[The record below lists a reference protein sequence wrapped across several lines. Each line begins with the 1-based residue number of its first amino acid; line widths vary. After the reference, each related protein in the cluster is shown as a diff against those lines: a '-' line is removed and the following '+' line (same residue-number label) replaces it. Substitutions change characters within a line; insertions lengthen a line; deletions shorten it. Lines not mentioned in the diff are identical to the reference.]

1 MYQVALSAGTWFS
14 EFWQAF
20 CTKFAEAFK
29 PGDIGEEISEGI
41 LQVQHYFDF
50 GNFQLILTDAIIVTW
65 IAVLAVIIVFGLM
78 VGKDTIRPN
87 AKQTVLWGLV
97 DLIINSAMSFGMNR
111 KEAEEVAPM
120 IMTIGCVITGC
131 NCISFLKFAPPAKNI
146 AFPVG
151 CAIVAIL
158 YVIIISIKF
167 IGFKGFWVSLTT
179 PLKAMLPFK
188 LLDFVIKPTS
198 LALRL
203 FGNVFGS
210 FVFME
215 FMSIVIPIIVP
226 GIVGLWFDLADGL
239 LQAVI
244 FSYLT
249 MSYIGEIV
257 EIGHEFQE
265 HPEEFKKPKKKKQK
279 EAEEAEAAA

>member
-1 MYQVALSAGTWFS
+1 MFQIALSAGTWFS

-41 LQVQHYFDF
+41 LQVQHYFDV
-50 GNFQLILTDAIIVTW
+50 GDYKLLLTDAIIVTW
-65 IAVLAVIIVFGLM
+65 IAVIAAVLVFGLM
-78 VGKDTIRPN
+78 VGKQTIHPN
-87 AKQTVLWGLV
+87 KKQTLLWMIV
-97 DLIINSAMSFGMNR
+97 ELIIGAAMSFGMTK

-120 IMTIGCVITGC
+120 IMTIGLVITGC

-151 CAIVAIL
+151 CAVVAIL

-167 IGFKGFWVSLTT
+167 IGLKGFWVSLTT

-203 FGNVFGS
+203 FGNIFGS

-215 FMSIVIPIIVP
+215 FMSIVMPAVVP
-226 GIVGLWFDLADGL
+226 GIIGLWFDLADGL

-257 EIGHEFQE
+257 EIGHEFKE
-265 HPEEFKKPKKKKQK
+265 HPEEFKKPKKKKQSEEQ
-279 EAEEAEAAA
+279 EAQAAA

>member
-29 PGDIGEEISEGI
+29 PGDIGAEISEGI
-41 LQVQHYFDF
+41 LQIQHYFDI
-50 GNFQLILTDAIIVTW
+50 GNYKVLLTDAIIVTW
-65 IAVLAVIIVFGLM
+65 IAIIAAVIVFRLM
-78 VGKDTIRPN
+78 VGKESIRPN
-87 AKQTVLWGLV
+87 TKQTILWMLV
-97 DLIINSAMSFGMNR
+97 DLIISSAMGFGMNR
-111 KEAEEVAPM
+111 KEAEEVTPM
-120 IMTIGCVITGC
+120 IMTFGIIITGC
-131 NCISFLKFAPPAKNI
+131 NCISYFKLPPPAKNVG
-146 AFPVG
+146 FPVA
-151 CAIVAIL
+151 CAIVAII
-158 YVIIISIKF
+158 YVIGVSIKF
-167 IGFKGFWVSLTT
+167 VGLKGFWISLTT

-188 LLDFVIKPTS
+188 LLDFVTKPAS

-203 FGNVFGS
+203 FGNVFGA

-215 FMSIVIPIIVP
+215 FISITVPVILP
-226 GIVGLWFDLADGL
+226 GILGLWFDITDGL

-257 EIGHEFQE
+257 EIGHEYKE
-265 HPEEFKKPKKKKQK
+265 HPEEFEKPKKKKK
-279 EAEEAEAAA
+279 NEEAKAAA

>member
-1 MYQVALSAGTWFS
+1 MYQVALSAGTWVS

-29 PGDIGEEISEGI
+29 PGDIGAEISEGI
-41 LQVQHYFDF
+41 LQIQHYFDI
-50 GNFQLILTDAIIVTW
+50 GNYKVLLTDAIIVTW
-65 IAVLAVIIVFGLM
+65 IAIIAAVIVFRLM
-78 VGKDTIRPN
+78 VGKESIRPN
-87 AKQTVLWGLV
+87 TKQTVLWMLV
-97 DLIINSAMSFGMNR
+97 DLIISSAMGFGMNR

-120 IMTIGCVITGC
+120 IMTFGIIITGC
-131 NCISFLKFAPPAKNI
+131 NCISYFKLTPPAKNVG
-146 AFPVG
+146 FPVA
-151 CAIVAIL
+151 CAIVAII
-158 YVIIISIKF
+158 YVIGVSIKF
-167 IGFKGFWVSLTT
+167 VGLKGFWISLTT

-188 LLDFVIKPTS
+188 LLDFVTKPAS

-215 FMSIVIPIIVP
+215 FISITVPIILP
-226 GIVGLWFDLADGL
+226 GILGLWFDLADGL

-257 EIGHEFQE
+257 EVGHEYKE
-265 HPEEFKKPKKKKQK
+265 HPEEFEKTKKKKENK
-279 EAEEAEAAA
+279 EAKATA

>member
-1 MYQVALSAGTWFS
+1 MYLITLLAGSWFS

-41 LQVQHYFDF
+41 LQVQHYFEVGDLKL
-50 GNFQLILTDAIIVTW
+50 LITDAVIVTW
-65 IAVLAVIIVFGLM
+65 IAVIAAVIVFSLM
-78 VGKDTIRPN
+78 VGKETIHPN
-87 AKQTVLWGLV
+87 KKQTLLWMIV
-97 DLIINSAMSFGMNR
+97 EMIINAAMGFGMTK

-120 IMTIGCVITGC
+120 ILTFGIVITGC
-131 NCISFLKFAPPAKNI
+131 NSISFLKFAPPAKNI

-151 CAIVAIL
+151 CAVLAIL
-158 YVIIISIKF
+158 YVIITSIRF
-167 IGFKGFWVSLTT
+167 IGLKGFWISLTT

-203 FGNVFGS
+203 FGNIFGS

-215 FMSIVIPIIVP
+215 FLSICIPIIVP

-239 LQAVI
+239 LQAVV

-257 EIGHEFQE
+257 EVGHEFKE
-265 HPEEFKKPKKKKQK
+265 HPEEFTKQKKKDTK
-279 EAEEAEAAA
+279 EAKAAA

>member
-1 MYQVALSAGTWFS
+1 MYLIVLMAGSWFS

-41 LQVQHYFDF
+41 LQVQHYFEVGDMKL
-50 GNFQLILTDAIIVTW
+50 LITDAVIVTW
-65 IAVLAVIIVFGLM
+65 IAVLAAVLVFSLM
-78 VGKDTIRPN
+78 VGKPTIHPN
-87 AKQTVLWGLV
+87 KKQTLLWMIV
-97 DLIINSAMSFGMNR
+97 EMIINAAMGFGMTK

-120 IMTIGCVITGC
+120 ILTFGIVITGC
-131 NCISFLKFAPPAKNI
+131 NSISFLKFAPPAKNI

-151 CAIVAIL
+151 CAVLAIL
-158 YVIIISIKF
+158 YVIITSIRF
-167 IGFKGFWVSLTT
+167 IGLKGFWISLTT

-203 FGNVFGS
+203 FGNIFGS

-215 FMSIVIPIIVP
+215 FLSICIPIIVP

-239 LQAVI
+239 LQAVV

-257 EIGHEFQE
+257 EVGHEFKE
-265 HPEEFKKPKKKKQK
+265 HPEEFIKPKKKDTQ
-279 EAEEAEAAA
+279 EAKAAA

>member
-1 MYQVALSAGTWFS
+1 MYQVALSAGSWLA

-20 CTKFAEAFK
+20 CTKFAGVFK
-29 PGDIGEEISEGI
+29 PGDIGAEISEGI
-41 LQVQHYFDF
+41 LQVQHYFDI
-50 GNFQLILTDAIIVTW
+50 GNYKVLLTDAITVSW
-65 IAVLAVIIVFGLM
+65 IAILAAIIVFRLL
-78 VGKDTIRPN
+78 VGKETIRPN
-87 AKQTVLWGLV
+87 TKQTVLWMLV
-97 DLIINSAMSFGMNR
+97 DLIIDSAMGFGMNR

-120 IMTIGCVITGC
+120 IMTFGIIIFGC
-131 NCISFLKFAPPAKNI
+131 NSISFFKLAPPAKNI
-146 AFPVG
+146 GFPIA
-151 CAIVAIL
+151 CAIVAII
-158 YVIIISIKF
+158 YVIAISIKF
-167 IGFKGFWVSLTT
+167 VGLKAFWISLTT

-188 LLDFVIKPTS
+188 LLDFVTKPAS

-215 FMSIVIPIIVP
+215 FISITVPVILP
-226 GIVGLWFDLADGL
+226 GIVGLWFDITDGL

-257 EIGHEFQE
+257 EVGHEYKE
-265 HPEEFKKPKKKKQK
+265 HPEEFEKPKKKKK
-279 EAEEAEAAA
+279 GDGATAAA

>member
-41 LQVQHYFDF
+41 LQVQHYFDV
-50 GNFQLILTDAIIVTW
+50 GDYKLIITDAVIVTW
-65 IAVLAVIIVFGLM
+65 IAVLAAIIVFSLM
-78 VGKDTIRPN
+78 VGKQTIHPN
-87 AKQTVLWGLV
+87 AKQTLLWMV
-97 DLIINSAMSFGMNR
+97 VELIINSAMGFGMTK

-120 IMTIGCVITGC
+120 IMTFGIVITGC

-146 AFPVG
+146 AFPIG
-151 CAIVAIL
+151 CAVLAIL

-167 IGFKGFWVSLTT
+167 IGIKGFWVSLTT

-203 FGNVFGS
+203 FGNIFGS

-215 FMSIVIPIIVP
+215 FLSICIPIIVP

-239 LQAVI
+239 LQAVV

-257 EIGHEFQE
+257 EVGHEFKE
-265 HPEEFKKPKKKKQK
+265 HPEEFKKPKKNKQK
-279 EAEEAEAAA
+279 EQEAQAAA

>member
-1 MYQVALSAGTWFS
+1 MFQIALSAGTWFS

-41 LQVQHYFDF
+41 LQVQHYFDV
-50 GNFQLILTDAIIVTW
+50 GDYKLLLTDAIIVTW
-65 IAVLAVIIVFGLM
+65 IAVIAAVLVFGLM
-78 VGKDTIRPN
+78 VGKQTIHPN
-87 AKQTVLWGLV
+87 KKQTLLWMIV
-97 DLIINSAMSFGMNR
+97 ELIIGAAMSFGMTK

-120 IMTIGCVITGC
+120 IMTIGLVITGC

-151 CAIVAIL
+151 CAVVAIL

-167 IGFKGFWVSLTT
+167 IGLKGFWVSLTT

-203 FGNVFGS
+203 FGNIFGS

-215 FMSIVIPIIVP
+215 FMSIVMPAVVP
-226 GIVGLWFDLADGL
+226 GIIGLWFDLADGL

-257 EIGHEFQE
+257 EIGHEFKE
-265 HPEEFKKPKKKKQK
+265 HPEEFRKPKKKKQSEEQ
-279 EAEEAEAAA
+279 EAQAAA

>member
-1 MYQVALSAGTWFS
+1 MYQVALSAGTWLS

-20 CTKFAEAFK
+20 CTKFVQAFK

-41 LQVQHYFDF
+41 LQVQHYFDV
-50 GNFQLILTDAIIVTW
+50 GEYKLIITDAVIVTW
-65 IAVLAVIIVFGLM
+65 IAVLAAIIVFSLM
-78 VGKDTIRPN
+78 VGKQTIHPN
-87 AKQTVLWGLV
+87 AKQTLLWMIV
-97 DLIINSAMSFGMNR
+97 ELIINAAMGFGMTK

-120 IMTIGCVITGC
+120 IMTFGIVITGC

-151 CAIVAIL
+151 CAVLAIL

-167 IGFKGFWVSLTT
+167 IGLKGFWVSLTT

-203 FGNVFGS
+203 FGNIFGS

-215 FMSIVIPIIVP
+215 FLSICIPIIVP

-239 LQAVI
+239 LQAVV

-257 EIGHEFQE
+257 EVGHEFKE
-265 HPEEFKKPKKKKQK
+265 HPEEFKKPKKNKQK
-279 EAEEAEAAA
+279 EHEAQAAV

>member
-1 MYQVALSAGTWFS
+1 MYQAVMFAGSWLS

-41 LQVQHYFDF
+41 LQVQHYFNVGDYKL
-50 GNFQLILTDAIIVTW
+50 LITDAVIVTW
-65 IAVLAVIIVFGLM
+65 IAVLAFIIIFKLM
-78 VGKDTIRPN
+78 VGKETIHPN
-87 AKQTVLWGLV
+87 TKQTVLWMMV
-97 DLIINSAMSFGMNR
+97 ELIINAAMGFGMNK

-120 IMTIGCVITGC
+120 IMTFGIVITAC

-146 AFPVG
+146 AFPIG
-151 CAIVAIL
+151 CAVLAIL

-203 FGNVFGS
+203 FGNIFGS

-215 FMSIVIPIIVP
+215 FLSICIPIIVP

-239 LQAVI
+239 LQAVV

-257 EIGHEFQE
+257 EVGHEFKE
-265 HPEEFKKPKKKKQK
+265 HPEEFKKPKKKK
-279 EAEEAEAAA
+279 EAKEAAAA

>member
-41 LQVQHYFDF
+41 LQVQHYFDV
-50 GNFQLILTDAIIVTW
+50 GDYKLIITDAVIVTW
-65 IAVLAVIIVFGLM
+65 IAVLAAIIVFSLM
-78 VGKDTIRPN
+78 VGKQTIHPN
-87 AKQTVLWGLV
+87 AKQTLLWMV
-97 DLIINSAMSFGMNR
+97 VELIINSAMGFGMTK

-120 IMTIGCVITGC
+120 IMTFGIVITGC

-151 CAIVAIL
+151 FAVLAIL

-167 IGFKGFWVSLTT
+167 IGIKGFWVSLTT

-203 FGNVFGS
+203 FGNIFGS

-215 FMSIVIPIIVP
+215 FLSICIPIIVP

-239 LQAVI
+239 LQAVV

-257 EIGHEFQE
+257 EVGHEFKE
-265 HPEEFKKPKKKKQK
+265 HPEEFKKQKKKK
-279 EAEEAEAAA
+279 EAGEAAAA

>member
-1 MYQVALSAGTWFS
+1 MYLITLLAGSWFS

-41 LQVQHYFDF
+41 LQVQHYFEVGDLKL
-50 GNFQLILTDAIIVTW
+50 LITDAVIVTW
-65 IAVLAVIIVFGLM
+65 IAVIAAVIVFSLM
-78 VGKDTIRPN
+78 VGKETIHPN
-87 AKQTVLWGLV
+87 KKQTLLWMIV
-97 DLIINSAMSFGMNR
+97 EMIINAAMGFGMTK

-120 IMTIGCVITGC
+120 ILTFGIVITGC
-131 NCISFLKFAPPAKNI
+131 NSISFLKFAPPAKNI

-151 CAIVAIL
+151 CAVLAIL
-158 YVIIISIKF
+158 YVIITSIRF
-167 IGFKGFWVSLTT
+167 IGLKGFWISLTT

-188 LLDFVIKPTS
+188 LLDFIIKPTS

-203 FGNVFGS
+203 FGNIFGS

-215 FMSIVIPIIVP
+215 FLSICIPIIVP

-239 LQAVI
+239 LQAVV

-257 EIGHEFQE
+257 EVGHEFKE
-265 HPEEFKKPKKKKQK
+265 HPEEFIKPKKKDTK
-279 EAEEAEAAA
+279 EAKAAA

>member
-1 MYQVALSAGTWFS
+1 MYQVALSAGSWLS

-20 CTKFAEAFK
+20 CTKFVEAFK

-41 LQVQHYFDF
+41 LQVQHYFDV
-50 GNFQLILTDAIIVTW
+50 GDYKLLITDAVIVTW
-65 IAVLAVIIVFGLM
+65 IAVIACVIVFSLM
-78 VGKDTIRPN
+78 VGKQTIRPN
-87 AKQTVLWGLV
+87 AKQTLLWMIV
-97 DLIINSAMSFGMNR
+97 EMIIDAAMSFGMNR
-111 KEAEEVAPM
+111 KEAEECAPM
-120 IMTIGCVITGC
+120 IMTFGIVITGC
-131 NCISFLKFAPPAKNI
+131 NCISFLKIAPPAKNI
-146 AFPVG
+146 AFAVG

-215 FMSIVIPIIVP
+215 FMSIVIPVVVP
-226 GIVGLWFDLADGL
+226 GIIGLWFDLADGL

-257 EIGHEFQE
+257 EIGHEFKE
-265 HPEEFKKPKKKKQK
+265 HPEEFKKQKKKKEK
-279 EAEEAEAAA
+279 EADQAQAAA

>member
-1 MYQVALSAGTWFS
+1 MFQVALSAGTWFS

-41 LQVQHYFDF
+41 LQVQHYFDV
-50 GNFQLILTDAIIVTW
+50 GDYKLLLTDAIIVTW
-65 IAVLAVIIVFGLM
+65 IAVIAAVLVFGLM
-78 VGKDTIRPN
+78 VGKQTIHPN
-87 AKQTVLWGLV
+87 KKQTLLWMIV
-97 DLIINSAMSFGMNR
+97 ELIIGAAMSFGMTK

-120 IMTIGCVITGC
+120 IMTIGLVITGC

-151 CAIVAIL
+151 CAVVAIL

-167 IGFKGFWVSLTT
+167 IGLKGFWVSLTT

-203 FGNVFGS
+203 FGNIFGS

-215 FMSIVIPIIVP
+215 FMSIVMPAVVP
-226 GIVGLWFDLADGL
+226 GIIGLWFDLADGL

-257 EIGHEFQE
+257 EIGHEFKE
-265 HPEEFKKPKKKKQK
+265 HPEEFKKPKKKKQSEEQ
-279 EAEEAEAAA
+279 EAQAAA

>member
-1 MYQVALSAGTWFS
+1 
-14 EFWQAF
+14 
-20 CTKFAEAFK
+20 
-29 PGDIGEEISEGI
+29 
-41 LQVQHYFDF
+41 
-50 GNFQLILTDAIIVTW
+50 
-65 IAVLAVIIVFGLM
+65 M
-78 VGKDTIRPN
+78 VGKETIRPN
-87 AKQTVLWGLV
+87 AKQTLLWMIV
-97 DLIINSAMSFGMNR
+97 EMIIDAAMSFGMNK
-111 KEAEEVAPM
+111 KEAEECAPM
-120 IMTIGCVITGC
+120 IMTFGIVITGC
-131 NCISFLKFAPPAKNI
+131 NCISFLKIAPPAKNI

-215 FMSIVIPIIVP
+215 FMSIVIPVVVP
-226 GIVGLWFDLADGL
+226 GIIGLWFDLADGL

-257 EIGHEFQE
+257 EIGHEYKE
-265 HPEEFKKPKKKKQK
+265 HPEEFKKQKKKKQK
-279 EAEEAEAAA
+279 EADEAQAAA

>member
-1 MYQVALSAGTWFS
+1 MYQVALSAGSWFA

-41 LQVQHYFDF
+41 LQVQHYFNIGDYK
-50 GNFQLILTDAIIVTW
+50 LLLTDAIIVTW
-65 IAVLAVIIVFGLM
+65 IAVIAAVIIFGLM
-78 VGKDTIRPN
+78 VGKPSIRPN
-87 AKQTVLWGLV
+87 TKQTVLWMIV
-97 DLIINSAMSFGMNR
+97 DLIINTAMGFGMNR
-111 KEAEEVAPM
+111 KEAEEVCPM
-120 IMTIGCVITGC
+120 IMTFGIVITGC
-131 NCISFLKFAPPAKNI
+131 NCISFLKVAPPAKNV

-151 CAIVAIL
+151 CAIVAII
-158 YVIIISIKF
+158 YVIVISIKF
-167 IGFKGFWVSLTT
+167 IGLKGFWVSLTT
-179 PLKAMLPFK
+179 PLKVLLPFK
-188 LLDFVIKPTS
+188 LLDFVTKPAS
-198 LALRL
+198 LAMRL

-215 FMSIVIPIIVP
+215 AISILVPIILP
-226 GIVGLWFDLADGL
+226 GIVGLWFDLVDGI

-257 EIGHEFQE
+257 EVGHEFKE
-265 HPEEFKKPKKKKQK
+265 HPEEFKKKKKEKK
-279 EAEEAEAAA
+279 AEQAEAAA

>member
-1 MYQVALSAGTWFS
+1 MYQAVLLAGSWLS

-20 CTKFAEAFK
+20 CAKFAAAFK

-41 LQVQHYFDF
+41 LQVQHYFDV
-50 GNFQLILTDAIIVTW
+50 GDYKLLITDAVIVTW
-65 IAVLAVIIVFGLM
+65 IAVIACIIIFSLM
-78 VGKDTIRPN
+78 VGKQTIHPN
-87 AKQTVLWGLV
+87 GKQTLLWMIV
-97 DLIINSAMSFGMNR
+97 ELIINAAMGFGMTK

-120 IMTIGCVITGC
+120 IMTFGIVITSC

-146 AFPVG
+146 AFPIG
-151 CAIVAIL
+151 CAVLAIL

-203 FGNVFGS
+203 FGNIFGS

-215 FMSIVIPIIVP
+215 FLSICIPIIVP

-239 LQAVI
+239 LQAVV

-257 EIGHEFQE
+257 EVGHEFKE
-265 HPEEFKKPKKKKQK
+265 HPEEFKKPKKNKQK
-279 EAEEAEAAA
+279 EQEAQAAA

>member
-20 CTKFAEAFK
+20 CTKFVEAFK

-41 LQVQHYFDF
+41 LQVQHYFDV
-50 GNFQLILTDAIIVTW
+50 GDYKLIITDAVIVTW
-65 IAVLAVIIVFGLM
+65 IAVLAAIIVFSLM
-78 VGKDTIRPN
+78 VGKQTIHPN
-87 AKQTVLWGLV
+87 AKQTLLWMV
-97 DLIINSAMSFGMNR
+97 VELIINSAMGFGMTK

-120 IMTIGCVITGC
+120 IMTFGIVITGC

-151 CAIVAIL
+151 CAVLAIL

-167 IGFKGFWVSLTT
+167 IGIKGFWVSLTT

-203 FGNVFGS
+203 FGNIFGS

-215 FMSIVIPIIVP
+215 FLSICIPIIVP

-239 LQAVI
+239 LQAVV

-257 EIGHEFQE
+257 EVGHEFKE
-265 HPEEFKKPKKKKQK
+265 HPEEFKKQKKKK
-279 EAEEAEAAA
+279 EAGEAAAA

>member
-1 MYQVALSAGTWFS
+1 MYLVALFAGSWLA

-29 PGDIGEEISEGI
+29 PGDIGAEISEGI
-41 LQVQHYFDF
+41 LQVQNYFDI
-50 GNFQLILTDAIIVTW
+50 GNYKVLITDAIIVTW
-65 IAVLAVIIVFGLM
+65 IAIIAAVIVFRLM
-78 VGKDTIRPN
+78 VGKETIRPN
-87 AKQTVLWGLV
+87 TKQTILWMLV
-97 DLIINSAMSFGMNR
+97 DLIISSAMGFGMNR

-120 IMTIGCVITGC
+120 IMTFGIVITGC
-131 NCISFLKFAPPAKNI
+131 NCISYFKLSPPAKNVG
-146 AFPVG
+146 FPVA
-151 CAIVAIL
+151 CAIVAII
-158 YVIIISIKF
+158 YVIAISIKF
-167 IGFKGFWVSLTT
+167 VGLKGFWISLTT

-188 LLDFVIKPTS
+188 LLDFVTKPAS

-215 FMSIVIPIIVP
+215 FISITVPIILP
-226 GIVGLWFDLADGL
+226 GIIGLWFDLADGL

-257 EIGHEFQE
+257 EIGHEYKE
-265 HPEEFKKPKKKKQK
+265 HPEEFQKPKKKKK
-279 EAEEAEAAA
+279 DEEAQAAA

>member
-1 MYQVALSAGTWFS
+1 MLQVALFAGSWIS

-29 PGDIGEEISEGI
+29 PGDIGAEISEGI
-41 LQVQHYFDF
+41 LQVQKYFDI
-50 GNFQLILTDAIIVTW
+50 GNFKVLITDAVIVTW
-65 IAVLAVIIVFGLM
+65 IAVIAAVIVFRLM
-78 VGKDTIRPN
+78 VGKETIRPN
-87 AKQTVLWGLV
+87 TKQTILWMLV
-97 DLIINSAMSFGMNR
+97 DLIISSAMGFGMNR

-120 IMTIGCVITGC
+120 IMTFGIIITGC
-131 NCISFLKFAPPAKNI
+131 NCISYFKFAPPAKNVG
-146 AFPVG
+146 FPVA
-151 CAIVAIL
+151 CAIVAII
-158 YVIIISIKF
+158 YVIAISIKF
-167 IGFKGFWVSLTT
+167 VGLKGFWVSLTT

-188 LLDFVIKPTS
+188 ILDFITKPAS

-215 FMSIVIPIIVP
+215 FISITVPIILP
-226 GIVGLWFDLADGL
+226 GIVGLWFDITDGL

-257 EIGHEFQE
+257 EVGHEFEE
-265 HPEEFKKPKKKKQK
+265 HPEEFKKPKKKK
-279 EAEEAEAAA
+279 ETEEARAAA

>member
-1 MYQVALSAGTWFS
+1 MYQVALSAGTWLS

-20 CTKFAEAFK
+20 CTKFVQAFK

-41 LQVQHYFDF
+41 LQVQHYFDV
-50 GNFQLILTDAIIVTW
+50 GNYKLIITDAVIVTW
-65 IAVLAVIIVFGLM
+65 IAVLAAIIVFSLM
-78 VGKDTIRPN
+78 VGKQTIHPN
-87 AKQTVLWGLV
+87 AKQTLLWMIV
-97 DLIINSAMSFGMNR
+97 ELIINAAMGFGMTK

-120 IMTIGCVITGC
+120 IMTFGIVITGC

-151 CAIVAIL
+151 CAVLAIL

-167 IGFKGFWVSLTT
+167 IGIKGFWVSLTT

-203 FGNVFGS
+203 FGNIFGS

-215 FMSIVIPIIVP
+215 FLSICIPIIVP

-239 LQAVI
+239 LQAVV

-257 EIGHEFQE
+257 EVGHEFKE
-265 HPEEFKKPKKKKQK
+265 HPEEFKKPKKNKQK
-279 EAEEAEAAA
+279 EQEAQAAA

>member
-1 MYQVALSAGTWFS
+1 MYQAVLLAGSWLS

-41 LQVQHYFDF
+41 LQVQHYFDV
-50 GNFQLILTDAIIVTW
+50 GDYKLIITDAVIVTW
-65 IAVLAVIIVFGLM
+65 IAVLAAIIVFSLM
-78 VGKDTIRPN
+78 VGKQTIHPN
-87 AKQTVLWGLV
+87 AKQTLLWMV
-97 DLIINSAMSFGMNR
+97 VELIINSAMGFGMTK

-120 IMTIGCVITGC
+120 IMTFGIVITGC

-146 AFPVG
+146 AFPIG
-151 CAIVAIL
+151 CAVLAIL

-167 IGFKGFWVSLTT
+167 IGIKGFWVSLTT

-203 FGNVFGS
+203 FGNIFGS

-215 FMSIVIPIIVP
+215 FLSICIPIIVP

-239 LQAVI
+239 LQAVV

-257 EIGHEFQE
+257 EVGHEFKE
-265 HPEEFKKPKKKKQK
+265 HPEEFKKPKKNKQK
-279 EAEEAEAAA
+279 EQEAQAAA

>member
-41 LQVQHYFDF
+41 LQVQHYFDV
-50 GNFQLILTDAIIVTW
+50 GDYKLIITDAVIVTW
-65 IAVLAVIIVFGLM
+65 IAVLAAIIVFSLM
-78 VGKDTIRPN
+78 VGKQTIHPN
-87 AKQTVLWGLV
+87 AKQTLLWMV
-97 DLIINSAMSFGMNR
+97 VELIINSAMGFGMTK

-120 IMTIGCVITGC
+120 IMTFGIVITGC

-151 CAIVAIL
+151 CAVLAIL

-167 IGFKGFWVSLTT
+167 IGIKGFWVSLTT

-203 FGNVFGS
+203 FGNIFG
-210 FVFME
+210 E
-215 FMSIVIPIIVP
+215 
-226 GIVGLWFDLADGL
+226 
-239 LQAVI
+239 
-244 FSYLT
+244 
-249 MSYIGEIV
+249 
-257 EIGHEFQE
+257 
-265 HPEEFKKPKKKKQK
+265 
-279 EAEEAEAAA
+279 

>member
-1 MYQVALSAGTWFS
+1 MFQVALSAGTWFS

-41 LQVQHYFDF
+41 LQVQHYFDV
-50 GNFQLILTDAIIVTW
+50 GDYKLLLTDAIIVTW
-65 IAVLAVIIVFGLM
+65 IAVIAAVLVFGLM
-78 VGKDTIRPN
+78 VGKQTIHPN
-87 AKQTVLWGLV
+87 KKQTILWMIV
-97 DLIINSAMSFGMNR
+97 ELIIGAAMSFGMTK

-120 IMTIGCVITGC
+120 IMTIGLVITGC

-151 CAIVAIL
+151 CAVVAIL

-167 IGFKGFWVSLTT
+167 IGLKGFWVSLTT

-203 FGNVFGS
+203 FGNIFGS

-215 FMSIVIPIIVP
+215 FMSIVMPAVVP
-226 GIVGLWFDLADGL
+226 GIIGLWFDLADGL

-257 EIGHEFQE
+257 EIGHEFKE
-265 HPEEFKKPKKKKQK
+265 HPEEFRKPKKKKQSEEQ
-279 EAEEAEAAA
+279 EAQAAA

>member
-1 MYQVALSAGTWFS
+1 MLQVALFVGSWIS

-29 PGDIGEEISEGI
+29 PGDIGAEISEGI
-41 LQVQHYFDF
+41 LQVQKYFDI
-50 GNFQLILTDAIIVTW
+50 GNFKVLITDAVIVTW
-65 IAVLAVIIVFGLM
+65 IAVIAAVIVFRLM
-78 VGKDTIRPN
+78 VGKETIRPN
-87 AKQTVLWGLV
+87 TKQTILWMLV
-97 DLIINSAMSFGMNR
+97 DLIINSAMGFGMNR

-120 IMTIGCVITGC
+120 IMTFGIIITGC
-131 NCISFLKFAPPAKNI
+131 NCISYFKFAPPAKNVG
-146 AFPVG
+146 FPVA
-151 CAIVAIL
+151 CAIVAII
-158 YVIIISIKF
+158 YVIAISIKF
-167 IGFKGFWVSLTT
+167 VGLKGFWVSLTT

-188 LLDFVIKPTS
+188 ILDFITKPAS

-215 FMSIVIPIIVP
+215 FIAITVPIILP
-226 GIVGLWFDLADGL
+226 GIVGLWFDITDGL

-257 EIGHEFQE
+257 EVGHEFEE
-265 HPEEFKKPKKKKQK
+265 HPEEFKKPKKKK
-279 EAEEAEAAA
+279 ETEEARAAA